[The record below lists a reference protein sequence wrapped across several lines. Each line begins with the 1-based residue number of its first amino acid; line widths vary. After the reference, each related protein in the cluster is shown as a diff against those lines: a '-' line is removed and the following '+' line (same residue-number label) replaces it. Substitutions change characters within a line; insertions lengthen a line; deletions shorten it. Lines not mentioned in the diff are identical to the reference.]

1 MFNTQSPSKN
11 ILTVS
16 KLNRLARS
24 ALESEIG
31 QIWLSA
37 EISNFVAA
45 GSGHWYFT
53 LKDDRAQVKGAM
65 FKGAN
70 RRVVQKPKE
79 GDKVLVRANIGL
91 YEPRGDYQLIVEHLE
106 PEGEGQL
113 KQQFEKLKQQL
124 SYEGLFGLEHKQPIP
139 QKVSRV
145 GVVTS
150 STGAALHDILTVLKR
165 RNPAIQVVIYPTQVQ
180 GDLAPVQIC
189 NAITTANQRNE
200 VDILIVGR
208 GGGSLEDLWCFNNEQ
223 VARTIFSS
231 PLPIVSAVGHE
242 VDVSIA
248 DFVADLRAPTP
259 SAAAE
264 LISQDQNELS
274 QQITNLEHKLIKA
287 YRANL
292 QHCQH
297 QHQVH
302 NQALLQNHPQKQLQQ
317 KSQYLDQ
324 LQDKLN
330 LVFNRNFAQAKQQ
343 HTHLNSRLTLATPKK
358 RLTQHQQQLADLQ
371 NNLARNFQLLIQHKQ
386 QQLANNSHLLD
397 TVSPLATLSRGYNI
411 SYKEGNIVKSV
422 KQVEVGDKIVS
433 RFSDGEISGLVEHI
447 KE

>member
-1 MFNTQSPSKN
+1 
-11 ILTVS
+11 
-16 KLNRLARS
+16 
-24 ALESEIG
+24 
-31 QIWLSA
+31 LSA
-37 EISNFVAA
+37 QITNNVAA
-45 GSGHWYFT
+45 SSAHWYFT

-150 STGAALHDILTVLKR
+150 STGAALHDVLTVLKR

-180 GDLAPVQIC
+180 GDLAPAQIC
-189 NAITTANQRNE
+189 NAIISANKRNE

-208 GGGSLEDLWCFNNEQ
+208 GGGSLEDLWCFNDEQ
-223 VARTIFSS
+223 VARTIFASA
-231 PLPIVSAVGHE
+231 LPIVSAVGHE

-264 LISQDQNELS
+264 LISQDQAELS
-274 QQITNLEHKLIKA
+274 QQITTLEHKLVKA

-292 QHCQH
+292 QSCEH
-297 QHQVH
+297 QHQVL

-330 LVFNRNFAQAKQQ
+330 LIFNRNFTQAKQQ
-343 HTHLNSRLTLATPKK
+343 HTHLNSRLTLTTPGK
-358 RLTQHQQQLADLQ
+358 RLTQHQQQLAELQ
-371 NNLARNFQLLIQHKQ
+371 NKLEKTCYQLLSNKQ

-411 SYKEGNIVKSV
+411 SFKQGEIVKSV
-422 KQVEVGDKIVS
+422 NQLEVGDEIVS
-433 RFSDGEISGLVEHI
+433 RFADGEVTSHVSNSH
-447 KE
+447 KS

>member
-1 MFNTQSPSKN
+1 MFNTQSSSKN

-24 ALESEIG
+24 ILETEIG

-45 GSGHWYFT
+45 SSGHWYFT

-139 QKVSRV
+139 QKISRV
-145 GVVTS
+145 GVITS

-180 GDLAPVQIC
+180 GDAAPVQIC
-189 NAITTANQRNE
+189 NAIITANQRNE

-223 VARTIFSS
+223 VARTIFASAL
-231 PLPIVSAVGHE
+231 PLVSAVGHE

-264 LISQDQNELS
+264 LISQNQAELS
-274 QQITNLEHKLIKA
+274 QQISTLEHKLIKA

-292 QHCQH
+292 QGCAH
-297 QHQVH
+297 QHQVL

-317 KSQYLDQ
+317 KSQTLDQ

-330 LVFNRNFAQAKQQ
+330 LIFNRNFTQAKQQ
-343 HTHLNSRLTLATPKK
+343 LTHLNSRLTLATPNK
-358 RLTQHQQQLADLQ
+358 RLTQHQTQLAELQ
-371 NNLARNFQLLIQHKQ
+371 NKLEKSCHQILNNKQ

-397 TVSPLATLSRGYNI
+397 TISPLATLSRGYNI
-411 SYKEGNIVKSV
+411 SFKQGEIVKSV
-422 KQVEVGDKIVS
+422 NQLEVGDEIVN
-433 RFSDGEISGLVEHI
+433 RFADGEVTSLIERI